1 MRITRMMPWHFG
13 GTGTAKGGQNVAGDR
28 DPISNTGL
36 AERLEQHSRR
46 NGFTLGVAMAICI
59 VIGLAGFIYLYTHI
73 SILPDF
79 SNKLTVTDVP
89 SSRVPSGSSV
99 AGSQGI
105 TPAATVRPGTPNA
118 NATQVANPPTAATNS
133 TALAGGT
140 AGIGARAS
148 GTPTAFKANFRIAG
162 GFTINFRS
170 DASKSSSVVK
180 TLPPGTELQFV
191 NQTQEVDGE
200 VWRKLRDQQGAEG
213 WVRDI
218 DLEKIPG

>member
-1 MRITRMMPWHFG
+1 MMPCHFG
-13 GTGTAKGGQNVAGDR
+13 DAGAMEDGVYNVAGDR
-28 DPISNTGL
+28 DPIGNTGL

-46 NGFTLGVAMAICI
+46 NGFTLGVAMALCI

-73 SILPDF
+73 TILPDF

-89 SSRVPSGSSV
+89 ASRVPAGSSV
-99 AGSQGI
+99 TGSQII

-118 NATQVANPPTAATNS
+118 NATQVANPPTAAANS
-133 TALAGGT
+133 TAPAGGT
-140 AGIGARAS
+140 AGAGARAS

-170 DASKSSSVVK
+170 DASKSSPAVK
-180 TLPPGTELQFV
+180 TLPPGTELQYL
-191 NQTQEVDGE
+191 NQDQTVDGE
-200 VWRKLRDQQGAEG
+200 VWRKLRDTSGTEG